1 MSFLGGNEGRQ
12 NGKCVRL
19 VVNLTLSNNA
29 MASTSEIRNRV
40 IDRIMAISDPDYLE
54 ALDKMIETSNIDRSK
69 IPLTDEQKIML
80 AMSDEDI
87 KSGRIIDQE
96 TLNDQELKWLTKK

>member
-1 MSFLGGNEGRQ
+1 
-12 NGKCVRL
+12 
-19 VVNLTLSNNA
+19 
-29 MASTSEIRNRV
+29 MASTSDIKKRV
-40 IDRIMAISDPDYLE
+40 IDRIMAINDPDYLE

-87 KSGRIIDQE
+87 ESGRVIDQASL
-96 TLNDQELKWLTKK
+96 TDQELQWLSKK

>member
-1 MSFLGGNEGRQ
+1 
-12 NGKCVRL
+12 
-19 VVNLTLSNNA
+19 
-29 MASTSEIRNRV
+29 MASTSDIKKRV
-40 IDRIMAISDPDYLE
+40 IDRINAINDPDYLE

-87 KSGRIIDQE
+87 ESGRVIDQASL
-96 TLNDQELKWLTKK
+96 TDQELQWLSKK